1 MKNAL
6 ILSVAILLVS
16 LVAGCR
22 VIGFF
27 GGDQSE
33 NDAVSSGDGDN
44 QGLHENSFGQFEL
57 SDGSFKM
64 TCVKAGD
71 EAFRVVS
78 ITNLRSDVTSVDL
91 RQFGNAIFHHLISS
105 KLIKGGDLTPED
117 EDILYF
123 SMDIWVGTMNDVTT
137 FVAKKMRPDYEY
149 SGIPD
154 DFDSG
159 SVFTDVKQN
168 DMTDQKRIMSA
179 VPREELRRV
188 RALCAKNLGNSDTG
202 KIIHEFGSDFWRIP
216 REAFLYQVAS
226 VQGEL
231 RHHKE
236 KRYLEPSFSNL
247 WGMLKTN
254 DKELMA
260 YSVYENV
267 VKDRKSVDQEMK
279 QTFTEMDAMVE
290 QVRAALA
297 ATGDKKSRDIL
308 RDVYEEFGQKN
319 DELKGN
325 LDLIIVDIPVA
336 IYAKIALNDID
347 KAKAFFDDSE
357 EAMIAALRKFHE
369 RTEYGSLVAR
379 ARSQSARSIYEQ
391 LVAKARSELG
401 DKEVKKIIGRV
412 WL

>member
-1 MKNAL
+1 MKNVFFPLA
-6 ILSVAILLVS
+6 AILIALA
-16 LVAGCR
+16 AGCHTDK
-22 VIGFF
+22 VSV
-27 GGDQSE
+27 SE
-33 NDAVSSGDGDN
+33 GVEKED
-44 QGLHENSFGQFEL
+44 GLHVNSYGQYEL
-57 SDGSFKM
+57 SNSDFKM
-64 TCVKAGD
+64 TCVKTGD

-91 RQFGNAIFHHLISS
+91 RKFGNNIFHYLLSY
-105 KLIKGGDLTPED
+105 KLQKGIDLTPED
-117 EDILYF
+117 EDVLYF

-137 FVAKKMRPDYEY
+137 HVAKKMRPDHEY
-149 SGIPD
+149 GGIPD
-154 DFDSG
+154 DFESE
-159 SVFTDVKQN
+159 SIFTDVKQK
-168 DMTDQKRIMSA
+168 DMTDKKRIMSA
-179 VPREELRRV
+179 IPREELRRV
-188 RALCAKNLGNSDTG
+188 RSLCAKNLDNSDTG
-202 KIIHEFGSDFWRIP
+202 RIIHEFGSDFWRIP
-216 REAFLYQVAS
+216 REAFLYQIAS

-267 VKDRKSVDQEMK
+267 VKDRRAVDQEIK
-279 QTFTEMDAMVE
+279 QTFTELDSMVA
-290 QVRAALA
+290 QVRTALA

-308 RDVYEEFGQKN
+308 RDVYEEFNQKN

-347 KAKAFFDDSE
+347 KAKGFNDSE
-357 EAMIAALRKFHE
+357 KDMIAALKKFHQ
-369 RTEYGSLVAR
+369 RTENGALVSR
-379 ARSQSARSIYEQ
+379 MTSQSARDIYEQ
-391 LVAKARSELG
+391 LVAKARGELG
-401 DKEVKKIIGRV
+401 DKEVEKIIGRV

>member
-6 ILSVAILLVS
+6 IPLAVILICLTTGCHTTKVPVS
-16 LVAGCR
+16 EE
-22 VIGFF
+22 
-27 GGDQSE
+27 GGKE
-33 NDAVSSGDGDN
+33 A
-44 QGLHENSFGQFEL
+44 GLHKNSYGQYEL
-57 SDGSFKM
+57 SNGDFKM
-64 TCVKAGD
+64 TCVQAGD

-91 RQFGNAIFHHLISS
+91 RKFGNDIFHCLLSH
-105 KLIKGGDLTPED
+105 KLHKGMDLTPED
-117 EDILYF
+117 EDVLYF
-123 SMDIWVGTMNDVTT
+123 SMDIWVGTMSDVTT
-137 FVAKKMRPDYEY
+137 YVAKKMRPDYEY

-154 DFDSG
+154 DFESE
-159 SVFTDVKQN
+159 SIFTDVKQM
-168 DMTDQKRIMSA
+168 DMTDKKRIMSA
-179 VPREELRRV
+179 IPREELRRV
-188 RALCAKNLGNSDTG
+188 RSLCAKNLANSDTG
-202 KIIHEFGSDFWRIP
+202 RIIHEFGSDFWRIP
-216 REAFLYQVAS
+216 REAFLYQLAS

-267 VKDRKSVDQEMK
+267 VKDRRAVDQELK
-279 QTFTEMDAMVE
+279 QTFTELDTMVA

-308 RDVYEEFGQKN
+308 RDVYEEFDQKN

-336 IYAKIALNDID
+336 IYAKIALNEID
-347 KAKAFFDDSE
+347 KAKGFDDSE
-357 EAMIAALRKFHE
+357 EDMIAALKQFHQ
-369 RTEYGSLVAR
+369 RTEYGVLVSR
-379 ARSQSARSIYEQ
+379 MTSKSARDIYEQ

-401 DKEVKKIIGRV
+401 DREVEKIIGRA